1 MKKFKQILGL
11 VLMLCGLAG
20 LLICGALSLAHR
32 FQNPDM
38 TNLRF
43 AIENS
48 HMIFWISLDVVFLFI
63 GRALLLH
70 E

>member
-1 MKKFKQILGL
+1 MKKSKQIFGV
-11 VLMLCGLAG
+11 VLMLCGLVG
-20 LLICGALSLAHR
+20 LLICAALSLAHR

-43 AIENS
+43 AIVNS
-48 HMIFWISLDVVFLFI
+48 RMIPWIGLDVVFLFV
-63 GRALLLH
+63 GKALFFH

>member
-1 MKKFKQILGL
+1 MKKSKQIFGV
-11 VLMLCGLAG
+11 VLMLCGLVG
-20 LLICGALSLAHR
+20 LLICAALSLAHR

-48 HMIFWISLDVVFLFI
+48 RMIFWIGLDVIFLFV
-63 GRALLLH
+63 GKALFFH